1 LRDLSNSVIL
11 SSMCRGAG
19 GGFQAAFFMYI
30 CFSYELFSVVPLACK
45 KYLVLIVLAI
55 CSIVLWM
62 SLVILLDE
70 RQNFKFRP
78 NSSFVPAGSF
88 CVLQRLWNAKFLGC
102 SQSCEGVGHN
112 ADLKFLEMD

>member
-1 LRDLSNSVIL
+1 
-11 SSMCRGAG
+11 
-19 GGFQAAFFMYI
+19 
-30 CFSYELFSVVPLACK
+30 LFSVVPLVWR

-62 SLVILLDE
+62 LLVISLDD

-78 NSSFVPAGSF
+78 NSSFVPVGSF
-88 CVLQRLWNAKFLGC
+88 CVLHRLWNAKFLGC
-102 SQSCEGVGHN
+102 SQDCKGFVHK